1 VPGESLLQPLAVE
14 QPDASMFPLP
24 QQARHLPPFGTEVQ
38 GAKATNK
45 FWANWVVEEG
55 RELFLERNAENG
67 TTTLFSFKK
76 DPKISQDEQI
86 NRSETQVSFGGLFDM
101 TGKAFKSVLR

>member
-67 TTTLFSFKK
+67 TTTLFF
-76 DPKISQDEQI
+76 
-86 NRSETQVSFGGLFDM
+86 V
-101 TGKAFKSVLR
+101 